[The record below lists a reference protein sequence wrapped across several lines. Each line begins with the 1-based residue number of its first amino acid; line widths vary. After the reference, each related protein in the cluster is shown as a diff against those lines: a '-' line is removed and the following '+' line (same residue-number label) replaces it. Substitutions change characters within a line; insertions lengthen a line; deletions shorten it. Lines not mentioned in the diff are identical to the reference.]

1 MGKLNI
7 ADEFIKRDSIKAHH
21 REKRNMKITTIAIS
35 DNAYKLLHLNKLYQG
50 EDIQDCIDRVI
61 LKELASK
68 YKMQNK

>member
-1 MGKLNI
+1 
-7 ADEFIKRDSIKAHH
+7 
-21 REKRNMKITTIAIS
+21 MKITTIAIS